1 MNIVKKI
8 EQYNEDHVYFLEPI
22 KNNIMNNGQ
31 FIRIIYST
39 PLFTLNGIYISLFI
53 NNTSIDKYYN
63 KYKCS
68 FDTNQY
74 RELIENIRIFEE
86 GLIKKIGIVGK
97 SPQFKIY
104 EQFKNGNIKVFSDT
118 SDKIGN
124 HFLLKIAGLWETA
137 NEYGLTYK
145 FLII

>member
-1 MNIVKKI
+1 MNIVKNI
-8 EQYNEDHVYFLEPI
+8 DQYNEDYVYFLEPI
-22 KNNIMNNGQ
+22 KNNIMNNGK

-39 PLFTLNGIYISLFI
+39 PLFTLNGIYIRLNI

-74 RELIENIRIFEE
+74 KDLIDKLRIFEE
-86 GLIKKIGIVGK
+86 GLIKKIGIIDK
-97 SPQFKIY
+97 IPQFKIY
-104 EQFKNGNIKVFSDT
+104 EQFKNGNIKVFSDA
-118 SDKIGN
+118 SEKISN
-124 HFLLKIAGLWETA
+124 HFLLKIAGVWETA
-137 NEYGLTYK
+137 TEYGLTYK

>member
-1 MNIVKKI
+1 MNIVKKL

-22 KNNIMNNGQ
+22 KNNIMNNGR

-39 PLFTLNGIYISLFI
+39 PLFTLNGIYISLNI

-63 KYKCS
+63 KYRCS
-68 FDTNQY
+68 FDTVQY
-74 RELIENIRIFEE
+74 KDLIDKVRVFEE
-86 GLIKKIGIVGK
+86 GLINKIGIVGK
-97 SPQFKIY
+97 IPQFKIY
-104 EQFKNGNIKVFSDT
+104 EQFKNGSIKVFSDT

-124 HFLLKIAGLWETA
+124 HFLLKIAGVWETT

>member
-22 KNNIMNNGQ
+22 KNNIMNNGR

-39 PLFTLNGIYISLFI
+39 PLFTLNGIYISFNI
-53 NNTSIDKYYN
+53 NNISIDKYYN

-68 FDTNQY
+68 FDTNQHKDIIDKL
-74 RELIENIRIFEE
+74 RNFEE
-86 GLIKKIGIVGK
+86 GLIKKIGIVDK
-97 SPQFKIY
+97 NPQFKIY
-104 EQFKNGNIKVFSDT
+104 EQLKNGNIKVFSNT
-118 SDKIGN
+118 SEKLGN
-124 HFLLKIAGLWETA
+124 YFLLKIAGVWETT

-145 FLII
+145 FLTI